1 MKQTSLAA
9 RYARALAEAVREK
22 AALESTAEH
31 LDRFAQLYS
40 ESKDLRDFLRNP
52 AYPLPARKKGVA
64 TLAKRLQLPAPA
76 ARLLEI
82 LLERGRVELLP
93 ELAQEFRK
101 IEAKMLER
109 VAVEVTTARSLDA
122 AMQKSL
128 LASLEEFIG
137 KKVRLTQV
145 VDPAVL
151 GGARTRIG
159 SVVYDGT
166 LATRLEKLKLL
177 LIGEH

>member
-1 MKQTSLAA
+1 M
-9 RYARALAEAVREK
+9 
-22 AALESTAEH
+22 
-31 LDRFAQLYS
+31 
-40 ESKDLRDFLRNP
+40 
-52 AYPLPARKKGVA
+52 
-64 TLAKRLQLPAPA
+64 PAPA

-101 IEAKMLER
+101 IEARMLER
-109 VAVEVTTARSLDA
+109 VAVEVTTARSLDP
-122 AMQKSL
+122 AMEKNV
-128 LASLEEFIG
+128 LASLEKFTG

-145 VDPAVL
+145 VDPTVL

-166 LATRLEKLKLL
+166 LSTRLEKLKLL